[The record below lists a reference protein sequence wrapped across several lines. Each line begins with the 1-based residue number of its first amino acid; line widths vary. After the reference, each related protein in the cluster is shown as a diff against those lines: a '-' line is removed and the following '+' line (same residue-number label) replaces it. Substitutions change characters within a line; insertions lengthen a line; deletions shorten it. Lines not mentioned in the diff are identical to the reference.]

1 MNIFKQLPKATVVIG
16 VSDNGLPLI
25 APADDV
31 VKSSGE
37 MDARAASHA
46 VPLAPHSDNIKQPN
60 PDTGFYGAEHD
71 IRCRSPTTIIVP
83 VSKGSQKD

>member
-1 MNIFKQLPKATVVIG
+1 MIRHQNIGVQGEGVAPLNIFEQSPKATVVIG
-16 VSDNGLPLI
+16 VSENHLPLI

-46 VPLAPHSDNIKQPN
+46 VPLAPHSDNIK
-60 PDTGFYGAEHD
+60 
-71 IRCRSPTTIIVP
+71 
-83 VSKGSQKD
+83 